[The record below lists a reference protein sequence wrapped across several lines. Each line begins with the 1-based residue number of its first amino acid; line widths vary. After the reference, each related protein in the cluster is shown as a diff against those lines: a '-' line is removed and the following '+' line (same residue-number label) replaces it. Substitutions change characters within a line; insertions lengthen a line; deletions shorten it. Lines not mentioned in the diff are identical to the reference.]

1 MTMSELAKL
10 ANVSVST
17 VSKAFYEADDVSKE
31 TKQHIFEI
39 AKEYGCYGK
48 FYKGKYHKKI
58 VAVIYPELESGY
70 YTSYVEKLEKILEK
84 NNCVTVMSVYNF
96 ESAKQAEQVEYY
108 ASYMKV
114 DGIIVLGLKNKL
126 KKGFDVPIVSVFLNA
141 DPFVDAVLTD
151 YMEAYSEAIL
161 RLKEYGHRKIA
172 FIGEN
177 LTGEKSEQFQK
188 IVKQAEMEMTF
199 LYTSPY
205 RFEKAGED
213 GVRKILEGQ
222 CDCTAIVCAYDN
234 IAYGAMKELQ
244 KQGYQ
249 VPEDF
254 SVIGIDNLQ
263 FSNYT
268 ETTLSSIGTN
278 ADEVCITA
286 WELLS
291 KKMENPYLYSNR
303 HIVMQGK
310 FVERDSVGKA
320 KG

>member
-17 VSKAFYEADDVSKE
+17 VSKAFCEADDVSRE
-31 TKQHIFEI
+31 TRQHIFKI

-58 VAVIYPELESGY
+58 VAIIYPEVESGY

-96 ESAKQAEQVEYY
+96 DSAKQAEQVEYY

-126 KKGFDVPIVSVFLNA
+126 KKGFDVPIVSVFSNA
-141 DPFVDAVLTD
+141 DPFIDAVLTD
-151 YMEAYSEAIL
+151 YTEAYSEAIL
-161 RLKEYGHRKIA
+161 QLKEYGHRNVG

-177 LTGEKSEQFQK
+177 LTGEKSEKFQK
-188 IVKQAEMEMTF
+188 IVKQTGMEMTF

-213 GVRKILEGQ
+213 GVRKMLESQSG
-222 CDCTAIVCAYDN
+222 CTAIVCAYDN

-244 KQGYQ
+244 KRGYL
-249 VPEDF
+249 VPDDF

-263 FSNYT
+263 FSNYM

-278 ADEVCITA
+278 ADEVCMTA
-286 WELLS
+286 WELLN

-310 FVERDSVGKA
+310 FVVRDSVGEVKR
-320 KG
+320 